1 MAEKTLEVGILSVV
15 NQTARI
21 LSKSLSFE
29 EGAEEFLKILYSF
42 WDVPYSYIALY
53 DKPNKVLRIV
63 KSFGLSREEAERG
76 VFKRGEGIIGKVY
89 KMGVPVVLSDLHV
102 SQFLNKTG
110 LRDRLSG
117 RRPLWRCL

>member
-63 KSFGLSREEAERG
+63 KSFGLSR
-76 VFKRGEGIIGKVY
+76 
-89 KMGVPVVLSDLHV
+89 
-102 SQFLNKTG
+102 
-110 LRDRLSG
+110 
-117 RRPLWRCL
+117 RRQKGSV